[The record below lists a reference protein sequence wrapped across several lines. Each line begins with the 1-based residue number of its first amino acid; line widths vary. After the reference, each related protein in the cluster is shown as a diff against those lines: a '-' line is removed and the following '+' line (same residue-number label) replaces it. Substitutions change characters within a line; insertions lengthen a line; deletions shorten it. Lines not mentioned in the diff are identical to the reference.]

1 MGPTEYFNI
10 SIEKKI
16 EIFAKINITCSL
28 RYLLIIK
35 KFNFN
40 DKIYISVKYI
50 LLIAKNKVDS
60 LFTKNITFYFVVFK

>member
-1 MGPTEYFNI
+1 MGLTEYFNI
-10 SIEKKI
+10 SIEKKV

>member
-1 MGPTEYFNI
+1 MGLTEYLNI
-10 SIEKKI
+10 SIEKKV

-35 KFNFN
+35 KLNFN